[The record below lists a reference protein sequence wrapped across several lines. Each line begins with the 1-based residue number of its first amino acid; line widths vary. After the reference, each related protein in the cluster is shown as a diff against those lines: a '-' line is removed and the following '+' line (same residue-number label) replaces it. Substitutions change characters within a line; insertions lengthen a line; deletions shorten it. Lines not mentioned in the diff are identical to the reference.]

1 LLESYAKFPGKGSGI
16 GLGVQPDAD
25 LSMRIAFIATFL
37 SLISGGSL
45 FSGQA
50 ALAADPSC
58 LGTASQVRLV
68 IAVENVKSR
77 SGTIMVTV
85 YPDDPQR
92 FLKRGGPVRG
102 LSGLAVPAETPVT
115 HVCVWLPE
123 PGRYGISIY
132 HDANTNRRFDQ
143 NFLGLPVE
151 GFGFSNNPATLVG
164 PPGFSAAAFQA
175 AKGDTSIPIRMRY
188 L

>member
-1 LLESYAKFPGKGSGI
+1 
-16 GLGVQPDAD
+16 
-25 LSMRIAFIATFL
+25 MRIALIATFCAL
-37 SLISGGSL
+37 FSGCTL

-50 ALAADPSC
+50 ALAADPPC

-85 YPDDPQR
+85 YPDDPER
-92 FLKRGGPVRG
+92 FLKRGGPIRG

-132 HDANTNRRFDQ
+132 HDANTNRRLDQ

-164 PPGFSAAAFQA
+164 PPSFNSAAFQVV
-175 AKGDTSIPIRMRY
+175 KGDTAIPIRMRY

>member
-1 LLESYAKFPGKGSGI
+1 
-16 GLGVQPDAD
+16 
-25 LSMRIAFIATFL
+25 MRIAFIATFL

-50 ALAADPSC
+50 ALAADPPC

-102 LSGLAVPAETPVT
+102 LSGLAVPAEAPVT

-175 AKGDTSIPIRMRY
+175 ARGETAIPIRMRY